1 VTSGRLLRLTAAVAG
16 VMCALALGC
25 PTALASVPLLFSD
38 DFYGSAGTPPN
49 PAHWGYDVGRWTA
62 GGELQHYTDRPDNAR
77 LDGNGNLEIIARP
90 EAYSGASYTS
100 ARLQTLGKASF
111 QPPVRIEARIQV
123 PAGVGLLT
131 SFWTLGSDILT
142 SGWPKCGEIDIVEVI
157 GDAPHAAQFHTH
169 SAGSSGGD
177 HSVGDAWTAPVSL
190 ADGFHA
196 YRIDWYD
203 TEIEFYV
210 DGALRFTVVRA
221 NMPPETWA
229 FSAPHYLTLNTAVG
243 NRWTGPPDGT
253 TPWPA
258 VMRVDWVRAWALG

>member
-1 VTSGRLLRLTAAVAG
+1 MTSGRLLRLTAAVTG

-38 DFYGSAGTPPN
+38 DFDGSAGTPPN
-49 PAHWGYDVGRWTA
+49 PAHWGYDVGRWAA

-90 EAYSGASYTS
+90 EEYSGASYTS

-111 QPPVRIEARIQV
+111 QPPVRIEARIQA

-131 SFWTLGSDILT
+131 SFWTLGTDILT
-142 SGWPKCGEIDIVEVI
+142 SGWPKCGEIDIVEVA

-203 TEIEFYV
+203 TKIEFYV

-258 VMRVDWVRAWALG
+258 VMRVDWVRAWAL